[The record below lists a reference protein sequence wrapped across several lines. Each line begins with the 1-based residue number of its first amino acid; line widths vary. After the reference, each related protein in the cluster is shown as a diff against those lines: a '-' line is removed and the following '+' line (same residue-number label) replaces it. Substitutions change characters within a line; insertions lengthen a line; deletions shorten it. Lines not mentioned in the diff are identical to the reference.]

1 MFNGTEKMFVMF
13 KLLQDGVWRSQ
24 HEVEV
29 DPAEPSAVQR
39 AAAKYV
45 RNGLGIFSS
54 KNQML
59 RPQNCFRRVM
69 DDESRTIHL
78 IPQWAAIK
86 YREVVGERPRKRR
99 RQD

>member
-1 MFNGTEKMFVMF
+1 MF
-13 KLLQDGVWRSQ
+13 KLLLDGEWRTQ
-24 HEVEV
+24 HELQV

-54 KNQML
+54 KNQIL

-78 IPQWAAIK
+78 IPQWAAK
-86 YREVVGERPRKRR
+86 KDRDVVGDRPRKRR